1 MGATWNKDLM
11 SKVGKGLG
19 MEAKL
24 KNAGVLL
31 GPTINIHRHPYGND
45 TCALPRFTTFVH
57 SFADRTTGGRT
68 FESFSED
75 AILSGELA
83 VALVKGARLNPFS
96 SSATDY
102 RMASLNIPTSQ
113 SAMLALP
120 IRSKAPTMFLL
131 TSVTYRGLTQRKR
144 RKYMSMASSKHSQK
158 YGYPW
163 ETLSRSRWNL
173 TRMHL
178 VNGILT

>member
-102 RMASLNIPTSQ
+102 LRDACSSDSVESTYDVSVDVRNVSRIDAKETAQVYVDGVLKAFSKVRVPVGNIVQVSLELDKDAFS
-113 SAMLALP
+113 
-120 IRSKAPTMFLL
+120 
-131 TSVTYRGLTQRKR
+131 
-144 RKYMSMASSKHSQK
+144 
-158 YGYPW
+158 
-163 ETLSRSRWNL
+163 EWNSDL
-173 TRMHL
+173 KS
-178 VNGILT
+178 